1 MTNSG
6 NGRKHR
12 VVITGMGLLS
22 PVGNDLE
29 SSWDGLL
36 SGTSGAGPIT
46 LFEASEE
53 YATRIACEVK
63 GFDPSHFLDRKEVKR
78 NDRFVQFAIAASDEA
93 MRMAGLNEPG
103 DREGIAPDRFGVII
117 GSGIGGI
124 QTFEDNCRA
133 LIQKG
138 AKRVS
143 PFFVPMFIPD
153 MASGQVSI
161 RFGAQGPNYATV
173 SACASSGHALGD
185 ALRILQ
191 RGDADVM
198 LAGGTEASVS
208 PLAVAGFSSMKA
220 MSTRNDDPEGASRPF
235 DAGRDGFIIG
245 EGSGIMVLET
255 LEHAQARGATI
266 LAELAGYGA
275 SGDAYHITAPE
286 PSGRGAQIAMRDALK
301 DAGVGT
307 GDVDYINAHGTS
319 TPHND
324 AMETAAIK
332 SFFGDHAYEMV
343 VSSTKS
349 MVGHL
354 LGAAGATEAVICA
367 MVTREGKIPPTINFS
382 EADPACDLNYAHN
395 RVEERPVGLALS
407 NSFGFGG
414 HNVSLLIRRWEDK

>member
-1 MTNSG
+1 MSKSG
-6 NGRKHR
+6 NRGENR
-12 VVITGMGLLS
+12 VVVTGMGLLS
-22 PVGNDLE
+22 PVGNDVR
-29 SSWDGLL
+29 SSWKALL
-36 SGTSGAGPIT
+36 SGVSGAGPIT
-46 LFEASEE
+46 RFEATED

-63 GFDPSHFLDRKEVKR
+63 DFDPFKYLERKEVRR
-78 NDRFVQFAIAASDEA
+78 NDRFVQFAIAVADEA
-93 MRMAGLNEPG
+93 MADAGLRTPE
-103 DREGIAPDRFGVII
+103 DRKEISSERFGVIF

-133 LIQKG
+133 LVEKG

-198 LAGGTEASVS
+198 LAGGTEASVTR
-208 PLAVAGFSSMKA
+208 LTIAGFSSMRA
-220 MSTRNDDPEGASRPF
+220 MTTRNDDPETASRPF
-235 DAGRDGFIIG
+235 DATRDGFLIG
-245 EGSGIMVLET
+245 EGAGAMVLET

-286 PSGRGAQIAMRDALK
+286 PTGQGAQIAMRGALA
-301 DAGVGT
+301 DAGAELT
-307 GDVDYINAHGTS
+307 DVDYINAHGTS

-332 SFFGDHAYEMV
+332 SLFGDHAYEMV
-343 VSSTKS
+343 VGSTKS
-349 MVGHL
+349 MIGHL
-354 LGAAGATEAVICA
+354 LGAAGATEAVICTL
-367 MVTREGKIPPTINFS
+367 VTQEGKIPPTINFF
-382 EADPACDLNYAHN
+382 EADPDCDLNYAHN
-395 RVEERPVGLALS
+395 QMVERPVRTVLS

-414 HNVSLLIRRWEDK
+414 HNVSLLIRKWEE